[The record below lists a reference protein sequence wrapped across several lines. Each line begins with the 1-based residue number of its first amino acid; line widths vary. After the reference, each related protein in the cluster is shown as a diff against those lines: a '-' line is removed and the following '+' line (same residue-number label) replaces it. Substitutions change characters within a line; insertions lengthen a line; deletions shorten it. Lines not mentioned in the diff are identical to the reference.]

1 VQESE
6 QYKLRDKVLKQ
17 EQYYKI
23 KDFMTHSAKCKIK
36 NKKNISCIKDL
47 KFDEYCYDIIL
58 VTHHCIVLFGEAY
71 ETNLLYN
78 DELCNTMK
86 TKKYIVTREAIERC
100 ANNVHRMR
108 LLKYLIYKKLKIINN
123 INYLAELNN

>member
-1 VQESE
+1 
-6 QYKLRDKVLKQ
+6 
-17 EQYYKI
+17 
-23 KDFMTHSAKCKIK
+23 
-36 NKKNISCIKDL
+36 
-47 KFDEYCYDIIL
+47 
-58 VTHHCIVLFGEAY
+58 VLFGEAY

-78 DELCNTMK
+78 DEFCNAMK
-86 TKKYIVTREAIERC
+86 TKKYIVTREERY